1 MKTWLLTLLLLLCL
15 GAGVIHAQQEDED
28 DDDDVDLTVDDPLIL
43 LWDQVEAQPS
53 DFSVGCIPVNNP
65 ANAVFY
71 DASVPF
77 PLASITKLMIF
88 IEFARRVDSG
98 LISAFESVQ
107 VTTLERYN
115 LPRTDRGAH
124 DRYMAIYPPNVRVV
138 SLWELASI
146 GMIQYSSNA
155 ASDYLL
161 DRLAPIDW
169 DSLYRSL
176 GMNNSDHPH
185 SLTMIPL
192 LMNNHITGEIELN
205 DLESLS
211 VEQGEAYLDAYV
223 EDDVWRQAEIE
234 HRSERG
240 SQFPDWEVQ
249 SAFLEQVTANGTV
262 ADFLRVMNVIYGD
275 SPALTEGVKDLV
287 RLALRWQENDFIN
300 EAYIEFGSKLGFYS
314 GGTLTLVAYG
324 YPVDGEP
331 VLSAVFLR
339 NIPRQM
345 YNSMVWNDSVGD
357 LAHWMNFNA
366 CNGLREAINL
376 FTG

>member
-1 MKTWLLTLLLLLCL
+1 MKTWLLTLLLLLIL
-15 GAGVIHAQQEDED
+15 GAGIAHGQGD
-28 DDDDVDLTVDDPLIL
+28 DDDDDDDLTVDDPLVL
-43 LWDQVEAQPS
+43 LWDQVERQPS
-53 DFSVGCIPVNNP
+53 DFSVGCVPLNAP

-71 DASVPF
+71 DAGVPF
-77 PLASITKLMIF
+77 PLASLTKLLIF

-98 LISAFESVQ
+98 AISAFESVQ

-124 DRYMAIYPPNVRVV
+124 DRYMSIYPPNVRVV

-169 DSLYRSL
+169 RSLYRSL
-176 GMNNSDHPH
+176 GMNNTDFPH

-192 LMNNHITGEIELN
+192 LMNNHLTGEIEMG
-205 DLESLS
+205 DLDSLS
-211 VEQGEAYLDAYV
+211 IEQGEAYLDAYI
-223 EDDVWRQAEIE
+223 EDAAWRQAEIE
-234 HRSERG
+234 HRSGRG

-249 SAFLEQVTANGTV
+249 SAFLEQITANGTV
-262 ADFLRVMNVIYGD
+262 ADFLRVMTVIYGD
-275 SPALTEGVKDLV
+275 SPNLTDGVKDLV
-287 RLALRWQENDFIN
+287 RLALRWQENSFIN
-300 EAYIEFGSKLGFYS
+300 ETYNEYGSKLGFYS

-331 VLSAVFLR
+331 VISAVFMR

-345 YNSMVWNDSVGD
+345 YNLMVWNDAVGD